1 MNTIKPALPQPKNLR
16 WAAALNLFLPGA
28 GLFYLGHR
36 KTGTGLALGFL
47 LCLMAALGIFVAG
60 YIHYLSVIS
69 SDLMQEGQIEQLKDV
84 FHKGWLVGLAVQ
96 SASRVHDRLGAGA
109 ALAAGRSA
117 EGTDSSRRRVSESR

>member
-84 FHKGWLVGLAVQ
+84 FHKGWLVGLAV
-96 SASRVHDRLGAGA
+96 AGVSLQVVSMI
-109 ALAAGRSA
+109 ALARVRPSQR
-117 EGTDSSRRRVSESR
+117 EGAPREPIRPEGG